1 MALLLSGRDDVP
13 VFREG
18 KLGGCRPFLR
28 SLLSGGA
35 PLSRI
40 PDSHRTNHRADL
52 QSVAGCPDHGRPSL
66 DRDLPDQPQD
76 DHTASS
82 ASDPLCAGHPPLS
95 LVRLGASLVLQ
106 PFSREENS
114 RDLR

>member
-66 DRDLPDQPQD
+66 DRDLPVQSQD
-76 DHTASS
+76 GHTASS
-82 ASDPLCAGHPPLS
+82 ASDPLRAGRPPLS
-95 LVRLGASLVLQ
+95 LVSLGASLVLQ